1 MNRTYIFASIL
12 LGIFLLPVIFII
24 WDDNIDPPFISN
36 SVYDFLVLKV
46 IPVIAGVVSI
56 VFFVVCYKKYNSC
69 NHYKQTIKS
78 RFAEHG
84 ELRTIMCF
92 IFAPIFVYL
101 WIFAG
106 IGIPIKLWAF
116 YSVND
121 YWSHEYQLVKVKNC
135 GSDYEYECTRL
146 TLLDLKTH
154 KKNSVRWYSDKS
166 ELMKQENKKITVI
179 GEKGAFG
186 YIINGLEW

>member
-1 MNRTYIFASIL
+1 MNRTYIFSSIF
-12 LGIFLLPVIFII
+12 LGIFLLPIIFLI
-24 WDDNIDPPFISN
+24 WDDSIDPPFISN
-36 SVYDFLVLKV
+36 SAYDFLALKV
-46 IPVIAGVVSI
+46 IPIIAGVISI
-56 VFFVVCYKKYNSC
+56 IIFSFCYKKYKNC
-69 NHYKQTIKS
+69 NHYQQTIK
-78 RFAEHG
+78 RQFTKHG
-84 ELRTIMCF
+84 KFRTMICY
-92 IFAPIFVYL
+92 IFAPLYVYG
-101 WIFAG
+101 WIWAG
-106 IGIPIKLWAF
+106 IGVPIKLWSF
-116 YSVND
+116 YSVNN